1 MAEGALT
8 EEAKAGAERMDT
20 REDGCLCALPMR
32 RGVRPLSSVNIVPK
46 KLRRV
51 KGSHTARTYEA
62 SALACKYSIGG
73 ETHARP

>member
-1 MAEGALT
+1 MCF
-8 EEAKAGAERMDT
+8 EAIYCYGEARTKAGAERMDT

-51 KGSHTARTYEA
+51 RRQPHS
-62 SALACKYSIGG
+62 
-73 ETHARP
+73 THVRSLCPGLQI